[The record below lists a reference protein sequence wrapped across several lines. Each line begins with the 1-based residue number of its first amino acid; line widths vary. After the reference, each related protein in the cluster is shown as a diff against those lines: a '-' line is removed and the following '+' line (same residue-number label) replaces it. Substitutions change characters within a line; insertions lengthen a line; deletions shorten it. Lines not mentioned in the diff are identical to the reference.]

1 MHQTIFAFY
10 YLNLAKKETVLVL
23 ERKDNNS
30 SVLSLPIYSSYN
42 HTDTSSKEEWI
53 ESEFGLSEYQ
63 YEIVRYQYEKDNNDT
78 TYLSVQ
84 LYLNAEELETFLK
97 NNLNIQTV
105 VKNNEIP
112 SHLIPCETL
121 GYINWMLS
129 TDFLEARERGVV

>member
-42 HTDTSSKEEWI
+42 HTYIKTKREWI
-53 ESEFGLSEYQ
+53 ESEFGLSECQ
-63 YEIVRYQYEKDNNDT
+63 YEIVRYQYEKNVNDV

-84 LYLNAEELETFLK
+84 LHLNPEELQVFLK
-97 NNLNIQTV
+97 NNPNLQTV

>member
-10 YLNLAKKETVLVL
+10 FVSTSKEIVLIL

-30 SVLSLPIYSSYN
+30 SILSLPMHSSYN
-42 HTDTSSKEEWI
+42 HSDTNLKQEWI
-53 ESEFGLSEYQ
+53 ESEFGLAKNQ
-63 YEIVRYQYEKDNNDT
+63 YEIVRYQYEKNVDDI

-84 LYLNAEELETFLK
+84 LHLKPEELEVFLR
-97 NNLNIQTV
+97 NNPRLKTV

-112 SHLIPCETL
+112 TSLVPCHTL

-129 TDFLEARERGVV
+129 RDFLEARERGIA